1 MLIQDKLIHR
11 YKNTPKTP
19 EKKNPYFLQLLSDN
33 KREIENRPI
42 IGKSTNKFE
51 MTLLKFGKGAKS
63 TVFLK

>member
-1 MLIQDKLIHR
+1 MNSYTDTKILLKLR
-11 YKNTPKTP
+11 RKKT
-19 EKKNPYFLQLLSDN
+19 YFLQLLSDN

-42 IGKSTNKFE
+42 IGKSTKKFE

>member
-1 MLIQDKLIHR
+1 MNSYTDTKILLKLR
-11 YKNTPKTP
+11 R
-19 EKKNPYFLQLLSDN
+19 KKPYFLQLLSDN

-42 IGKSTNKFE
+42 IGKSTKKFE

>member
-19 EKKNPYFLQLLSDN
+19 EKKTLFLQLLSDN

-42 IGKSTNKFE
+42 IGKSTKKFE

>member
-1 MLIQDKLIHR
+1 MNSYTDTKILLKLR
-11 YKNTPKTP
+11 R
-19 EKKNPYFLQLLSDN
+19 KKPTYFLQLLSDN

-42 IGKSTNKFE
+42 IGKSTKKFE